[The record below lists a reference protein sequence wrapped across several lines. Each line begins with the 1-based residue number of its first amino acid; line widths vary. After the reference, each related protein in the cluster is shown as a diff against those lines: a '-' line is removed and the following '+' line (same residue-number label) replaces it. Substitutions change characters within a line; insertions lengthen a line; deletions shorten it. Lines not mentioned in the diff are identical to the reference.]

1 MENLRVHVA
10 KYYYELSPEEQ
21 TVQEIYQEKYV
32 IPAQKEISSPIE
44 DTSDN
49 EAYEQMMEEETYIVD
64 LINSMSD
71 QQTTLD
77 NWKYN
82 LSFLQEHY
90 TEIMALPNINVWFV
104 DDYIDGYSI
113 VLKNEGQPEEQ
124 SNVSVSGRLSQGK

>member
-1 MENLRVHVA
+1 MSQSEVQEEIMENLRVHVA

-21 TVQEIYQEKYV
+21 EQTVWEIYQEKYV
-32 IPAQKEISSPIE
+32 IPAQKEISLPTE

-49 EAYEQMMEEETYIVD
+49 EASEQMVEEETYIVNF
-64 LINSMSD
+64 IQSTNN

-90 TEIMALPNINVWFV
+90 NEIMALPNINVRFV
-104 DDYIDGYSI
+104 DDYY
-113 VLKNEGQPEEQ
+113 
-124 SNVSVSGRLSQGK
+124 